1 MITPAKFIEM
11 EFLKKA
17 LRRSLPFLILL
28 VGVAIYMY
36 LKATQPEA
44 QRRNPPE
51 PVIKVE
57 AIELE
62 PRDYTIRIDSQG
74 TVKARTES
82 TLIPEV
88 SGRVLR
94 ISPKFREGG
103 FFEEGDVLLEID
115 PSDYLTAV
123 TVSEANLAEAQVRLA
138 EEEAQSLQAKLDWD
152 RLGGGDTPS
161 DLVLRGPQLALARAN
176 VASAEARLVQ
186 ARRDLERT
194 RIRAPYE
201 GRILTKSA
209 DVGQVVGP
217 GNVLAEIYAVDYAE
231 IRLPLTTEQYSLIDF
246 PDVVRGG
253 PQVEADIPV
262 TLTASFGNEETVW
275 EGKVVRAEGALDS
288 RSRQINVV
296 AQVDDP
302 YGPRHSQPLKVG
314 LFVEAEIEGKTLE
327 DVYVLPRTALREAR
341 FVLTITEDNRLLRVP
356 VEPIWATSREVIF
369 RTPEIEPGTRVSL
382 TQMALALD
390 GMPVQPIME
399 GEEAPAAGARA
410 PKSKTPPESR
420 P

>member
-1 MITPAKFIEM
+1 MSSEPSA
-11 EFLKKA
+11 A
-17 LRRSLPFLILL
+17 LETFPNP
-28 VGVAIYMY
+28 
-36 LKATQPEA
+36 QPE
-44 QRRNPPE
+44 
-51 PVIKVE
+51 
-57 AIELE
+57 
-62 PRDYTIRIDSQG
+62 RDYTIRIASQG
-74 TVKARTES
+74 TVKARTQS

-94 ISPKFREGG
+94 ISPNFREGG
-103 FFEEGDVLLEID
+103 FFEEGDILLEID

-123 TVSEANLAEAQVRLA
+123 TVAEANLAEAEVRLA
-138 EEEAQSLQAKLDWD
+138 EEEAQSLQAKLDWE

-161 DLVLRGPQLALARAN
+161 DLVLRGPQFALARAN

-194 RIRAPYE
+194 RLRAPYD

-253 PQVEADIPV
+253 PQLEADIPV
-262 TLTASFGNEETVW
+262 TLTASFGQEKAVW
-275 EGKVVRAEGALDS
+275 KGKVVRAEGSVDS

-302 YGPRHSQPLKVG
+302 YGPGHSQALKVG

-341 FVLTITEDNRLLRVP
+341 FVLTITEDNRILRVP
-356 VEPIWATSREVIF
+356 VEPLWATSREVVF
-369 RTPEIEPGTRVSL
+369 RTPDIEPGTWVSL

-390 GMPVQPIME
+390 GMPVQPVIG
-399 GEEAPAAGARA
+399 GESGGLTRPGAPEA
-410 PKSKTPPESR
+410 KTPPEDR